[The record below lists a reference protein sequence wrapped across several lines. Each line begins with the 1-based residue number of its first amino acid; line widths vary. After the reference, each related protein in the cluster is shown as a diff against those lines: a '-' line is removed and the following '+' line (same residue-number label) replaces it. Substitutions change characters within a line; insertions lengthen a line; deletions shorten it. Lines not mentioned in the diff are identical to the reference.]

1 MNDMIIL
8 LLEYDENLEII
19 LNPSL
24 ALPYILV
31 YIFNAS
37 LSSVEMPPKYF
48 WNPFTSLNLYH

>member
-48 WNPFTSLNLYH
+48 